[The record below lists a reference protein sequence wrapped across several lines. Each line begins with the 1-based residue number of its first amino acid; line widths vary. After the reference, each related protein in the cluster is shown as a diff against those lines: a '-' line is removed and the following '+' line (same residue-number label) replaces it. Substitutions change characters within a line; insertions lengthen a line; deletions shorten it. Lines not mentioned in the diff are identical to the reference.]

1 MAEPTSTEY
10 IELKRSVELLEL
22 CIFVTRL
29 DRPWEE
35 TDFVYQG
42 FQINSLDELH
52 ALQALY
58 TMFMCVPPNRHG
70 SLARTDRQI
79 TKKPYRNASA
89 TLIKSLLMRKGCLFT
104 DGRYSEYH
112 PLKR

>member
-58 TMFMCVPPNRHG
+58 TMFMCVPPQTWLLGQNRQTDNKKAVPECISYINKIPINEERMPVHRW
-70 SLARTDRQI
+70 SL
-79 TKKPYRNASA
+79 
-89 TLIKSLLMRKGCLFT
+89 F
-104 DGRYSEYH
+104 
-112 PLKR
+112 

>member
-22 CIFVTRL
+22 GMFVTRL

-52 ALQALY
+52 ALQALCDY
-58 TMFMCVPPNRHG
+58 VYVRAAKQTWQPSQN
-70 SLARTDRQI
+70 RQI

-89 TLIKSLLMRKGCLFT
+89 RLIKSLLMRN
-104 DGRYSEYH
+104 
-112 PLKR
+112 